1 MRQEIPLFFNKFLSS
16 KFLMCSTTKIRYADY
31 LTETDLISWDYL
43 TTQLVQN
50 TKKKFLN
57 F

>member
-1 MRQEIPLFFNKFLSS
+1 
-16 KFLMCSTTKIRYADY
+16 MCSTTKIRYADY